1 MSESYTFQ
9 ALFLEQLNDIYAA
22 EEHLNPLFP
31 RLLDITSASSLREE
45 FGRYAKLVGQHLQ
58 NLQKAFTS
66 LHTAV
71 VGSPCASVPGILQE
85 IEQVMHHGGNSAVK
99 DAALI
104 ALMQR
109 IQHLKMAMYGT
120 CRTYARHLNEDDIM
134 DFCQQALH
142 EEMEAD
148 KKLTLLAEG
157 GVFTTG
163 INQEAVENI

>member
-1 MSESYTFQ
+1 MAESYTFQ
-9 ALFLEQLNDIYAA
+9 ALFLEQLNDIYTA
-22 EEHLNPLFP
+22 EEQVIPLLP
-31 RLLDITSASSLREE
+31 RLLDITSATSLREE
-45 FGRYAKLVGQHLQ
+45 FGRYAKLLDKHLQ
-58 NLQKAFTS
+58 NLQQSFAS
-66 LHTAV
+66 LHTTSI
-71 VGSPCASVPGILQE
+71 GSPCTSIPGILQE

-142 EEMEAD
+142 EEIEAD